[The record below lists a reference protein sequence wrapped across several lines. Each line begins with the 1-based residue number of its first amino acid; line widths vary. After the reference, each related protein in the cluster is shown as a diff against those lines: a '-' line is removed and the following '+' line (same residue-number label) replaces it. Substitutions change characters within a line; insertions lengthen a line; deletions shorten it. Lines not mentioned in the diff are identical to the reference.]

1 MEATEG
7 SIKYILSCGK
17 LPVFIVK
24 YNETAWNPLVRK
36 ESANS
41 MDKYPVAIQKNNG

>member
-7 SIKYILSCGK
+7 SIKYILRCRK
-17 LPVFIVK
+17 LPVIIVK

-41 MDKYPVAIQKNNG
+41 MDKHPLAIQKNNG